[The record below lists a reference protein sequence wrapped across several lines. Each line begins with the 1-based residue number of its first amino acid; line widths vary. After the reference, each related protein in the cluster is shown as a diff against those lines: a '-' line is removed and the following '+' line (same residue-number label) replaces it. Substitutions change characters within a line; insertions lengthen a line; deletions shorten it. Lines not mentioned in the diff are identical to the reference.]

1 MSANLENSTGVIGLE
16 KVSFSSSLKEGHD
29 LLDHGKSKCVP
40 DKYLLLLHWLYT
52 KALDFVDHNKLCK
65 ILEEMGLPDPSY
77 LSPEK
82 PVCGS
87 RSNSWNWTWNNGL
100 VQNQE
105 RTMTR
110 LCIVTLLFNWYAEYI
125 MWNARLD
132 ESQAGMKIDGRNIKH
147 LRYADDTTLKVEGEE
162 ELKRLLMKVKEDS
175 EKTSLKLNIQKTNIM
190 WSSTITAWQIEG
202 KIRNSDTF
210 FFFVGSK
217 ITVGSDCSHEMKRC
231 LLLGGKPLTNLDS
244 ILKSRDTTFL
254 TKVHIVKAMGGFSS
268 NHVRMWGLNNCRYI
282 STFFCHFIILYILMW

>member
-16 KVSFSSSLKEGHD
+16 KVSFSSSPKEGHD

-40 DKYLLLLHWLYT
+40 EKYLLLLHWLYT

-87 RSNSWNWTWNNGL
+87 GSNSWNWTWNNGL

-110 LCIVTLLFNWYAEYI
+110 LCIVTLLFNWYAEYS

-132 ESQAGMKIDGRNIKH
+132 ESQAGMKIAGRNIKH

-210 FFFVGSK
+210 FFFLWAPKSLWVV
-217 ITVGSDCSHEMKRC
+217 TAAMK
-231 LLLGGKPLTNLDS
+231 
-244 ILKSRDTTFL
+244 LKDAWFL
-254 TKVHIVKAMGGFSS
+254 EGNPWQT
-268 NHVRMWGLNNCRYI
+268 
-282 STFFCHFIILYILMW
+282 